1 MVPIVPFKCGLD
13 LTPFISTTIPTVSDA
28 PCTGR
33 IPTREGDPGFDAM
46 FGVGPGVP
54 CGVLLAP
61 LAPSTII
68 GGDDDIVNGRLVSEA
83 GKRETTIWVWK
94 SIFEICEIHII
105 LCG

>member
-33 IPTREGDPGFDAM
+33 IPTREGDAGFDAM
-46 FGVGPGVP
+46 VGVGPDVP
-54 CGVLLAP
+54 CGVL

-68 GGDDDIVNGRLVSEA
+68 GGDDDIVNGRLVSEEEERKKCWWNSYPPKQFA
-83 GKRETTIWVWK
+83 
-94 SIFEICEIHII
+94 
-105 LCG
+105 